1 METCKRGTEGLG
13 KMIYSG
19 EANSWEQAD
28 DGLNVEVRERS
39 GLLKGNSDVA
49 VFHQRQRALSAGSSG
64 AARCGW
70 WKGATFFRLYG

>member
-28 DGLNVEVRERS
+28 DGLNVEV
-39 GLLKGNSDVA
+39 KGKV
-49 VFHQRQRALSAGSSG
+49 G
-64 AARCGW
+64 AAER
-70 WKGATFFRLYG
+70 KTVM